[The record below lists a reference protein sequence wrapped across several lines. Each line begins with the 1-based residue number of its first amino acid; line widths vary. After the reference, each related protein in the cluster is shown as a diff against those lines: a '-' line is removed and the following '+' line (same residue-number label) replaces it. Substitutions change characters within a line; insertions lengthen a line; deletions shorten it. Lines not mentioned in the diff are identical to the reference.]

1 MEETHLRKFRPW
13 PGVRWSAV
21 ATGALLGA
29 AVWLVLLRF
38 WDVPRVL
45 VEEADSPGLGRQ
57 VWWVLAPLL
66 AAGLASWVGAS
77 ASGERG
83 IRGAYLHGLLAWAGA
98 LLLAALVGP
107 GSVGV
112 LPQPGWSGF
121 AAVVGAVTGAAL
133 GRALLAGR
141 VKAPRVSTGHGR
153 RFGVREE
160 PAVEA
165 RPAPWRDVQG
175 ARSGPGDEKRSGV
188 HEGSRDLDGDLH

>member
-1 MEETHLRKFRPW
+1 MEETHLRTFRPW
-13 PGVRWSAV
+13 PGVRWGGV

-29 AVWLVLLRF
+29 AAWLVLLRF

-45 VEEADSPGLGRQ
+45 VEEVDPGLGRQ

-66 AAGLASWVGAS
+66 AAGVASWAGVS

-112 LPQPGWSGF
+112 LPQPGWSGL
-121 AAVVGAVTGAAL
+121 ASVVGAVVGAAL

-141 VKAPRVSTGHGR
+141 VAAPRVSHGHGR
-153 RFGVREE
+153 RFGKREE

-165 RPAPWRDVQG
+165 RPAPWRDVPG
-175 ARSGPGDEKRSGV
+175 AQRGSVEEGRPGV
-188 HEGSRDLDGDLH
+188 HGGAGALDRDLH